1 MGPDQR
7 WAGLRGF
14 GCPWA
19 PGPLR
24 RLPPSPVFDMTGWVE
39 CRARAQA
46 GGGGLC
52 STGRQRNGWAGDRRR
67 RRGGEQAAQTGLAVR
82 EGPHAGGGVPHRAA
96 RAPTQPLQI
105 AGSPWPLPSGPCGVR
120 LRRRVPCTLPQGRPS
135 PGGSRRPAACARLL
149 GGGCAIVSRVRLKL
163 VLLFCA
169 VPVVVALLAWPP
181 WKAGRG
187 SPGALATERPAGGA
201 APRGAQAA
209 NRRPCMWGQPNP
221 LGMWAL
227 PAPTDRA
234 ASTLLHAH
242 ACAGACGRLRMIM
255 NPQSSDRLGR
265 VEATCMRKRGR
276 LQWRDRPAP
285 SRVRAGGSQSVPQQA
300 VQKGSAG
307 GAKGP
312 RAGWSAGELAASQVG
327 ARERAAALRARTGG
341 TGGHMQAW
349 ARASGVSWRSPGS
362 CRRCP

>member
-1 MGPDQR
+1 MRGLASAAPPGGPAPAPAAAHR
-7 WAGLRGF
+7 PAG
-14 GCPWA
+14 GCPGPTRPLPRPRAGPAFPRPPLPSAHFLPHAPRPRPAAAICTRDEVRSPEVPPPRLEPPSRGRGGA
-19 PGPLR
+19 PGAPAPR
-24 RLPPSPVFDMTGWVE
+24 P
-39 CRARAQA
+39 
-46 GGGGLC
+46 
-52 STGRQRNGWAGDRRR
+52 GRVR
-67 RRGGEQAAQTGLAVR
+67 RRGASGCVSGCSSNQLA
-82 EGPHAGGGVPHRAA
+82 
-96 RAPTQPLQI
+96 
-105 AGSPWPLPSGPCGVR
+105 
-120 LRRRVPCTLPQGRPS
+120 CTRCPKGRPS